1 MSSNASHRWQF
12 FRRGGFD
19 QVELKTAEDLRQLHT
34 LDPKLWTALACPTQG
49 LEFDATTLRLI
60 DSNGDGN
67 IRVPEILA
75 AVQFACQRLL
85 DPGVLFGGGPLQL
98 ASLRAD
104 DDEGRQLLA
113 AAHHVLERL
122 GQREAAA
129 LTAAD
134 FADMTRLFA
143 ADQPNGDGVVPAA
156 LAQVH
161 GGEASG
167 PLLASLVADI
177 VATQG
182 AVADRSGEPGVNAET
197 TAAFFAQAA
206 AVLAWHQQA
215 QDAAEAVMPLGDAT
229 AAAADAVAAVQAK
242 VDDFFTRCR
251 LAAYDARAAEP
262 LNPAA
267 TAYGALAG
275 TTLGAGD
282 AAVAALPLATVA
294 AGAALPLLEGLNP
307 AWAAAIAAL
316 RSTAVVPLL
325 GERAELSAD
334 DWAALTTRLAAHQA
348 WRAARPAGAVAT
360 LERARLQALAGG
372 DAQTQLLAVVAADAA
387 SDTSATTID
396 SLQRLTHLH
405 RDLVTL
411 LRNFV
416 SLADFYDPQQLAVF
430 QAGTLYLDQRSCV
443 LVLRVADAGA
453 HAKMAPFSGCYLVY
467 CQCERAGEAPITI
480 AAALTGGSVDELMVP
495 GRHGVFYDREGRDWA
510 ATVTKVVD
518 QPVSVRQAFFAPYR
532 RAGQFI
538 ENQIRNFASARE
550 KAADAGLQGGI
561 AATGQAAAAP
571 APAAPA
577 APTPPFDIAR
587 FAGIFAALG
596 LAVGAIGTALTAAL
610 SGLFTLAWWQL
621 PLVLAGVLLAISGP
635 SMLLAVLTL
644 RRRNLGPLLDAN
656 GWAVNARARINIP
669 FGSSLTALAELPAGA
684 SRSTVDPFAEAP
696 SRWPLVLGLAA
707 VAAAVWGAWRAG
719 WLAGLV

>member
-1 MSSNASHRWQF
+1 MTSNASHRWQF

-34 LDPKLWTALACPTQG
+34 LDPKLWTALACPTTG
-49 LEFDATTLRLI
+49 LEFDATTLKLI
-60 DSNGDGN
+60 DTNGDGN

-75 AVQFACQRLL
+75 AVRFACERLL
-85 DPGVLFGGGPLQL
+85 DPGVLFGGGPLKL
-98 ASLRAD
+98 AALRAD
-104 DDEGRQLLA
+104 DDEGRKLLA
-113 AAHHVLERL
+113 AAQHVLQRL
-122 GQREAAA
+122 GQTEAAA

-156 LAQVH
+156 LAQVQGGADH
-161 GGEASG
+161 GA
-167 PLLASLVADI
+167 LLAGLVADI

-182 AVADRSGEPGVNAET
+182 AVADRSGEPGVSADT
-197 TAAFFAQAA
+197 TAAFFEQAA
-206 AVLAWHQQA
+206 AVLAWHQHA
-215 QDAAEAVMPLGDAT
+215 QDAAEAVMPLGEAT

-275 TTLGAGD
+275 ATLGAGD
-282 AAVAALPLATVA
+282 AALAALPLATIA
-294 AGAALPLLEGLNP
+294 AGAALPLSEGVNP

-316 RSTAVVPLL
+316 RSAAVLPLL
-325 GERAELSAD
+325 GERTVLSAD
-334 DWAALTTRLAAHQA
+334 EWATLTARLAAHQA
-348 WRAARPAGAVAT
+348 WRAERPASAVAG
-360 LERARLQALAGG
+360 LERARLQSLVGSN
-372 DAQTQLLAVVAADAA
+372 AQAQLLAVVAADAA

-405 RDLVTL
+405 RDLVPL

-430 QAGTLYLDQRSCV
+430 QAGTLYLDQRSCT

-467 CQCERAGEAPITI
+467 CQCERAGEAPLTI

-510 ATVTKVVD
+510 ATVTKVVE

-538 ENQIRNFASARE
+538 ENQIRNFAAARE

-561 AATGQAAAAP
+561 AATGKVAAAP

-621 PLVLAGVLLAISGP
+621 PLVVAGVLLAISAP
-635 SMLLAVLTL
+635 SMLLAMLTL

-669 FGSSLTALAELPAGA
+669 FGTSLTALAELPAGA
-684 SRSTVDPFAEAP
+684 TRSAVDPFAEEP
-696 SRWPLVLGLAA
+696 SRWPLWLALAA
-707 VAAAVWGAWRAG
+707 VAVAAWGAWRAG
-719 WLAGLV
+719 WLAGLF